1 MSSLEIDLSVTSA
14 GTGGIG
20 APLPARLGLRQQ
32 PWRSNPS
39 GRQWLNHPLKRV
51 KVESNYTQLAAG
63 GPFRHCPPV
72 TAAQKTKAG
81 FRLFGS
87 PPAGPATAER
97 LATRQQKVTKV
108 FQSSFASSR
117 QSVLG
122 RKQKRAFLSKL
133 RKNDPFSPLRS
144 LFKLGPSFSAFVKP
158 RQLPSL
164 LVLPVGSFFLVPVV
178 LRGYSA
184 SSFSVRLSVCVC

>member
-1 MSSLEIDLSVTSA
+1 MILLDGNKVSSLEIDLSVTSA

-20 APLPARLGLRQQ
+20 ARLPAQLGLRQQ
-32 PWRSNPS
+32 RWRSNPS
-39 GRQWLNHPLKRV
+39 GRHWLNHPLERV

-63 GPFRHCPPV
+63 APFRRCPPV
-72 TAAQKTKAG
+72 TTARKTKAR

-117 QSVLG
+117 QDVLG
-122 RKQKRAFLSKL
+122 RKQRRAKRNGARVLIQIA
-133 RKNDPFSPLRS
+133 KNDPLSQLRS
-144 LFKLGPSFSAFVKP
+144 LFKLSFFLAFVQP
-158 RQLPSL
+158 SQLPSL
-164 LVLPVGSFFLVPVV
+164 LVLPVSFFLS
-178 LRGYSA
+178 RGGLY
-184 SSFSVRLSVCVC
+184 

>member
-122 RKQKRAFLSKL
+122 RKQKSVFLSKL
-133 RKNDPFSPLRS
+133 RKTI
-144 LFKLGPSFSAFVKP
+144 LFRHSV
-158 RQLPSL
+158 PSL
-164 LVLPVGSFFLVPVV
+164 NSVLLSQLLSNPVSCPPCLFCPSGSFFLVPVV